1 VVSAVTTF
9 FLLFL
14 VLFTAGGLL
23 LTLMGMDALS
33 AFSAWAAC
41 LGNIGPGFGTVG
53 PTMNYAALPGAAKLL
68 LALMMIVGRLE
79 LYTILVLLFL
89 KRRV

>member
-1 VVSAVTTF
+1 
-9 FLLFL
+9 
-14 VLFTAGGLL
+14 
-23 LTLMGMDALS
+23 
-33 AFSAWAAC
+33 
-41 LGNIGPGFGTVG
+41 
-53 PTMNYAALPGAAKLL
+53 MNYAALPGAAKLL